1 MSSGNLSTDTFM
13 EDGESFVSN
22 TDAIINGT
30 SDISGLTLSLISD
43 PNIPNSSDSSTSI
56 DDHLQQIS
64 TAAGGCDNMI
74 VSSGATNSRIFN
86 SSTDFRAFSR
96 NISAVWNNY
105 SDKVAEEGSA
115 ESSNRMRSEDG
126 LELCL
131 GLSIGT
137 EAVNEEPLVKILLAC
152 GEAVQ
157 RNNQTLA
164 DALVRLMREHA
175 VSQFGPMK
183 KVATYFAK
191 ALDQRIQGMNLEDI
205 MEFSCYT
212 DNLMQMRL
220 HEIRPYLEF
229 AYSTANRAILE
240 AFPNSSTRVHI
251 IDFSLNQGPQWLAL
265 MQEFALRPGG
275 PPAIRLT
282 GIGSPDNT
290 NALRQLK
297 WKLTEFA
304 DIFGVEFEFRGIM
317 VDSLADVDTSRLD
330 IRPSNYEEVAVNSI
344 FELHH
349 LLYTPGEIEKVL
361 NSIKEMHPKIVT
373 IIEEEANR
381 SVFMDRF
388 NDAWSYY
395 SKMFDSL
402 ENSESTH
409 DQHNSGDSRLVH
421 EYLGQQINN
430 MVACELGTELVETT
444 LSEWRVK
451 MNSAG
456 FNPVQ
461 LGPSM
466 YVQATMI
473 LDLFQNRY
481 GYRVEQNNGCLT
493 LSWHGRPLI
502 STSVWQLK
510 PPSLG

>member
-1 MSSGNLSTDTFM
+1 M
-13 EDGESFVSN
+13 
-22 TDAIINGT
+22 
-30 SDISGLTLSLISD
+30 
-43 PNIPNSSDSSTSI
+43 
-56 DDHLQQIS
+56 
-64 TAAGGCDNMI
+64 
-74 VSSGATNSRIFN
+74 
-86 SSTDFRAFSR
+86 
-96 NISAVWNNY
+96 
-105 SDKVAEEGSA
+105 
-115 ESSNRMRSEDG
+115 
-126 LELCL
+126 
-131 GLSIGT
+131 
-137 EAVNEEPLVKILLAC
+137 
-152 GEAVQ
+152 
-157 RNNQTLA
+157 
-164 DALVRLMREHA
+164 
-175 VSQFGPMK
+175 
-183 KVATYFAK
+183 
-191 ALDQRIQGMNLEDI
+191 
-205 MEFSCYT
+205 
-212 DNLMQMRL
+212 
-220 HEIRPYLEF
+220 
-229 AYSTANRAILE
+229 
-240 AFPNSSTRVHI
+240 
-251 IDFSLNQGPQWLAL
+251 
-265 MQEFALRPGG
+265 RPGG
-275 PPAIRLT
+275 PPAFRLT

-290 NALRQLK
+290 DALRQLK
-297 WKLTEFA
+297 WKLAEFA
-304 DIFGVEFEFRGIM
+304 NKFGVEFEFRGIV

-344 FELHH
+344 FEFHH

-373 IIEEEANR
+373 IIEEEANQ

-388 NDAWSYY
+388 NHAWSYY
-395 SKMFDSL
+395 SKMFGSL

-473 LDLFQNRY
+473 LALFKNRN
-481 GYRVEQNNGCLT
+481 GYRVEQNDGCLT

-502 STSVWQLK
+502 STSVWQLTP